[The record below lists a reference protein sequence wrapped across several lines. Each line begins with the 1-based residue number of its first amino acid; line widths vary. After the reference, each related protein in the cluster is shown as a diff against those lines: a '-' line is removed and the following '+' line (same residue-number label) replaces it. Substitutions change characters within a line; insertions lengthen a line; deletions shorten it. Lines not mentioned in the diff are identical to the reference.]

1 MGLEILLVE
10 LREVQGCAIWI
21 EHSDRALIQGY
32 VLLALLEATEVVE
45 ILVILCCS
53 VRSQMIILRF
63 DGQERCDYWG
73 RLSCEEAYSLPVGVD
88 YFYCSYWSELLSHF
102 YQLSLFVLLVAC
114 SLAKADYSVG

>member
-1 MGLEILLVE
+1 MLLGE
-10 LREVQGCAIWI
+10 LYEVQGCAIWM
-21 EHSDRALIQGY
+21 EHCDKALIQGY
-32 VLLALLEATEVVE
+32 VLLALLEATEVIE

-73 RLSCEEAYSLPVGVD
+73 RLSCEEAYSLTVGVD

-102 YQLSLFVLLVAC
+102 YQRSLFVLLVAY
-114 SLAKADYSVG
+114 SLAKADYSVD